1 MLVITP
7 GTGDTMVTETV
18 MAIASKDYH
27 SAGYIPQIYILD
39 NIYHVY

>member
-1 MLVITP
+1 MLVIAP

-18 MAIASKDYH
+18 RTIAPKDYH

-39 NIYHVY
+39 NIYHMY